1 MQNNNPHISLAA
13 PWIGRPVDE
22 IPTPA
27 LLVDL
32 PGLKSNLAKMQ
43 SEVTAQGG
51 ALRPH
56 IKTHK
61 SSQLA
66 RLQIEAGAIGVTCA
80 TLGEAEAMAA
90 GGIQD
95 ILIAN
100 QIVSRE
106 KLERLA
112 SLSRVCSLKFAVD
125 SLYGIQIAQEVAR
138 EQGCVF
144 EVLVEVDSGG
154 RRCGAQPP
162 AEAVSLTERILECS
176 NLKFGGIQAYYGGT
190 SYIPD
195 LEQRRRTVEG
205 SDQILRAV
213 VDAVQGVTPIPRIS
227 GAGTGNASL
236 HLQNGVLTEIQAG
249 SYVYSD
255 TTYRQLAPAYANTL
269 FVLATTLSRPNAERI
284 VLDVGLKGLGTEF
297 SSPELAHYPHLKKP
311 NFSEEHLQW
320 LVDQEPAPQIGEK
333 VWVIP
338 SHCCT
343 TVNHYRKC
351 FVIQERQVVDV
362 WEIDAF

>member
-1 MQNNNPHISLAA
+1 M
-13 PWIGRPVDE
+13 PVNA

-27 LLVDL
+27 LIVDL
-32 PGLKSNLAKMQ
+32 PGLRENLAKMQ
-43 SEVTAQGG
+43 RAVSAHGK

-61 SSQLA
+61 CGRLA
-66 RLQIEAGAIGVTCA
+66 RLQVEAGAIGVTCA

-90 GGIQD
+90 SGIED

-112 SLSRVCSLKFAVD
+112 SLTRVCSLKFAVD
-125 SLYGIQIAQEVAR
+125 SVYGIEIAQEVAR

-144 EVLVEVDSGG
+144 ELLVEVDSGG
-154 RRCGAQPP
+154 RRCGAQTP
-162 AEAVSLTERILECS
+162 AEAAILTRRILES
-176 NLKFGGIQAYYGGT
+176 PGLKFGGIQAYYGGT
-190 SYIPD
+190 SYIHD
-195 LEQRRRTVEG
+195 LDQRRRTVEA
-205 SDQILRAV
+205 SDRFLREV
-213 VDAVQGVTPIPRIS
+213 VDAVHGICPIPRVS

-236 HLQNGVLTEIQAG
+236 HLENGVLSEIQAG

-255 TTYRQLAPAYANTL
+255 TTYRELAPDYANTL
-269 FVLATTLSRPNAERI
+269 FVLATTISQPNGERI

-297 SSPELAHYPHLKKP
+297 SGPELAHYPHLKKYQ
-311 NFSEEHLQW
+311 FSEEHLQW
-320 LVDQEPAPQIGEK
+320 QMEQKPGPQIGEK

-343 TVNHYRKC
+343 TVNHYRTC
-351 FVIQERQVVDV
+351 FVVQEQRVVDV
-362 WEIDAF
+362 WRIDGF